1 LVSASALFMMR
12 PTPTPKRTPGSSMLS
27 EIKEGLRFVRTTRW
41 LRANTLAAGVINAI
55 LFSPMA
61 VLIPF
66 FLRHTLHDGK
76 LIVGYTFAVMG
87 LSGAVGAIVASNLK
101 TPKRRVRVMIT
112 YWTIAALSGLVMGFA
127 TNFWEVMIFP
137 VIVSPMILLGNV
149 IFESMMQTEVPR
161 ELLGRASSVDW
172 FVSLGLAPVGIVLA
186 GVLATS
192 WGVRTY
198 FVVTSLVSVVPGLW
212 IFLSRKINAVDRDRV
227 TGSAV
232 VAPPPAT
239 FPLGE
244 SPSSQN
250 LGI

>member
-1 LVSASALFMMR
+1 MF
-12 PTPTPKRTPGSSMLS
+12 S
-27 EIKEGLRFVRTTRW
+27 EIKEGVAFVRRTRW
-41 LRANTLAAGVINAI
+41 LRANTLAAGLINAI

-87 LSGAVGAIVASNLK
+87 VSGAIGALVASNLK
-101 TPKRRVRVMIT
+101 TPKRRVRYMIT
-112 YWTIAALSGLVMGFA
+112 YWTIAAVSGLVMGFA

-137 VIVSPMILLGNV
+137 LIVSPMILLGNV

-186 GVLATS
+186 GYLAS
-192 WGVRTY
+192 AWGVRTY
-198 FVVTSLVSVVPGLW
+198 FVVTSLVSCVPSVW
-212 IFLSRKINAVDRDRV
+212 IFLSRKINEVDGDRV

-232 VAPPPAT
+232 AAPPPGT
-239 FPLGE
+239 SPRGE